1 MSVQLFELVEVIM
14 FEISDDALE
23 GEANA
28 FADGTYNSTGYP
40 TAEC

>member
-1 MSVQLFELVEVIM
+1 MPVQMIELEEVIM

-23 GEANA
+23 GETNT
-28 FADGTYNSTGYP
+28 FADNTYNSIGYP